1 MTKMMIKEQNKRK
14 QNKNET
20 NVRRMDV
27 QIDRQ
32 IDRQIKIDT
41 HVD

>member
-1 MTKMMIKEQNKRK
+1 MMIKEQNKRK
-14 QNKNET
+14 QNENEI